1 MIGDRT
7 CSGSVSATPARAGAV
22 GPSGAPGA
30 ATAWSWWN
38 RGSRGA
44 RAALA
49 PLRRRKRATIP
60 VVQSTGVDGVRQ
72 QISQSSAEA
81 VVAAG
86 VQRARDIADLGAFIS
101 VADHPEPGRGPLAGV
116 PLAVKDNL
124 DTHDL
129 PTTGGTPALRNSR
142 PGRDQHAVARLRAAG
157 AAVIGKTN
165 LHELALGITSNNAA
179 FGPVRNPYDAS
190 RSAGG
195 SSGGSAVAVATGVV
209 PIALG
214 TDTGGSLRVPAA
226 HCGVVGWRP
235 TTGRWGTGRI
245 VPISRT
251 RDTAGVLATSVADV
265 ALVDEIVTGEPAP
278 ASSGRPLRLGVPREG
293 FYDELHPEVASCAEQ
308 ALERLAAGGVELVEV
323 QVVGAHAL
331 DAECGFPIVFSELA
345 EDLPAYLA
353 SLPGP
358 EGALTLA
365 DVLAQVASPD
375 VRAALEAAASGAFTA
390 EVHQR
395 AMATR
400 ERLRAAYSAA
410 LRPASTERL
419 DALVYPTVPLPP
431 PPLGDDD
438 TTDLDGRE
446 VPVFLT
452 TIRNTGPG
460 STAGMPAI
468 SLPAGTT
475 RAGLPIGI
483 SLEGLPG
490 DDAGLLASAR
500 RVEAA
505 LGLLPTP

>member
-1 MIGDRT
+1 MQ
-7 CSGSVSATPARAGAV
+7 P
-22 GPSGAPGA
+22 
-30 ATAWSWWN
+30 
-38 RGSRGA
+38 
-44 RAALA
+44 
-49 PLRRRKRATIP
+49 
-60 VVQSTGVDGVRQ
+60 TGITQVRQ
-72 QISQSSAEA
+72 QVSSSSAEE
-81 VVAAG
+81 VVAAA
-86 VQRARDIADLGAFIS
+86 VQRARDAAGLGAFLS
-101 VADHPEPGRGPLAGV
+101 VAEHAESGTGPLAGV

-124 DTHDL
+124 DTRDL
-129 PTTGGTPALRNSR
+129 PTTGGTPALRDSR

-179 FGPVRNPYDAS
+179 FGPVRNPHDTT

-265 ALVDEIVTGEPAP
+265 ALVDEIVTGQPAP
-278 ASSGRPLRLGVPREG
+278 AESGRPLRLGVPRTG
-293 FYDELHPEVASCAEQ
+293 FYDDLHPEVARCTER
-308 ALERLAAGGVELVEV
+308 ALERLAASGVELVEV
-323 QVVGAHAL
+323 EVAGGHAL
-331 DAECGFPIVFSELA
+331 DAECGFPIVFFEVA
-345 EDLPAYLA
+345 QDLPAYLA
-353 SLPGP
+353 TLPGP
-358 EGALTLA
+358 ERGLTLA

-375 VRAALEAAASGAFTA
+375 VRAGLEAAASGAVT
-390 EVHQR
+390 EDVYRQ

-400 ERLRAAYSAA
+400 DRLRAAYAAA
-410 LRPASTERL
+410 LRPADAEPL

-431 PPLGDDD
+431 PPLGDDE
-438 TTDLDGRE
+438 TTELNGRQ

-475 RAGLPIGI
+475 GAGLPIGI

-490 DDAGLLASAR
+490 SDTALLATAR

-505 LGLLPTP
+505 LGPVTSA

>member
-1 MIGDRT
+1 MESSSLD
-7 CSGSVSATPARAGAV
+7 
-22 GPSGAPGA
+22 
-30 ATAWSWWN
+30 
-38 RGSRGA
+38 
-44 RAALA
+44 
-49 PLRRRKRATIP
+49 
-60 VVQSTGVDGVRQ
+60 QVRQ
-72 QISQSSAEA
+72 QVIASSAEA
-81 VVAAG
+81 VVAASG
-86 VQRARDIADLGAFIS
+86 QRAREVAELGVFLSLAE
-101 VADHPEPGRGPLAGV
+101 HPQPGEGLLAGV

-124 DTHDL
+124 DTRDL
-129 PTTGGTPALRNSR
+129 PTTGGTPALRDSR
-142 PGRDQHAVARLRAAG
+142 PGRDHHALARLREAG

-179 FGPVRNPYDAS
+179 FGPVRNPHDPT

-235 TTGRWGTGRI
+235 TTGRWGTGRT

-251 RDTAGVLATSVADV
+251 RDTAGVLATSVADA
-265 ALVDEIVTGEPAP
+265 ALVDEVVTGEPA
-278 ASSGRPLRLGVPREG
+278 AAASGRPLRLGVPREG
-293 FYDELHPEVASCAEQ
+293 FYDDLHPEVARCTEE
-308 ALERLAAGGVELVEV
+308 ALDRLAAAGVELVEV
-323 QVVGAHAL
+323 QVVGGHTL
-331 DAECGFPIVFSELA
+331 DAECGFPIVFFEIA
-345 EDLPAYLA
+345 QDLPAYLA
-353 SLPGP
+353 TLPGP
-358 EGALTLA
+358 ESGLTLA

-375 VRAALEAAASGAFTA
+375 VRGALEAVLSGVVTE
-390 EVHQR
+390 EVYR
-395 AMATR
+395 EAMATR
-400 ERLRAAYSAA
+400 DRLRAAYAAA
-410 LRPASTERL
+410 LQPAGVQRL

-438 TTDLDGRE
+438 TTELNGHQ

-483 SLEGLPG
+483 SLEALPG
-490 DDAGLLASAR
+490 EDAALLASAR
-500 RVEAA
+500 LVEAA
-505 LGLLPTP
+505 LDRGRATVS

>member
-1 MIGDRT
+1 MP
-7 CSGSVSATPARAGAV
+7 SVQ
-22 GPSGAPGA
+22 PSG
-30 ATAWSWWN
+30 
-38 RGSRGA
+38 
-44 RAALA
+44 
-49 PLRRRKRATIP
+49 
-60 VVQSTGVDGVRQ
+60 VDQVRQ
-72 QISQSSAEA
+72 RISASSAEA
-81 VVAAG
+81 VVAASI
-86 VQRARDIADLGAFIS
+86 QAARGTADLGAFIT
-101 VADHPEPGRGPLAGV
+101 VADQAVSGAGPLAGV

-124 DTHDL
+124 DTL
-129 PTTGGTPALRNSR
+129 ELTTTGGTPALRDSR

-179 FGPVRNPYDAS
+179 FGPVRNPHDPT

-209 PIALG
+209 PLALG

-235 TTGRWGTGRI
+235 TTGRWRTGRT

-265 ALVDEIVTGEPAP
+265 ALVDRIVTGESAPAP
-278 ASSGRPLRLGVPREG
+278 SGRPLRLGVPRRG
-293 FYDELHPEVASCAEQ
+293 FYDDLHPEVAACTER
-308 ALERLAAGGVELVEV
+308 ALERLTAAGVELVEV
-323 QVVGAHAL
+323 QVADAHAL
-331 DAECGFPIVFSELA
+331 DAECGFPIVFAEVA

-353 SLPGP
+353 TLPGP
-358 EGALTLA
+358 ERALTLA
-365 DVLAQVASPD
+365 DVLTQVASPD
-375 VRAALEAAASGAFTA
+375 VRGALEAAASGAFPR
-390 EVHQR
+390 EVYEQ

-400 ERLRAAYSAA
+400 DRLRAAYAAA
-410 LRPASTERL
+410 LRPAGAERL
-419 DALVYPTVPLPP
+419 DALVYPTVPLPA

-438 TTDLDGRE
+438 TTDLNGRQ

-468 SLPAGTT
+468 SLPAGATGD
-475 RAGLPIGI
+475 GLPIGI

-490 DDAGLLASAR
+490 EDVALLASAGL
-500 RVEAA
+500 VEAA
-505 LGLLPTP
+505 LER

>member
-1 MIGDRT
+1 MQ
-7 CSGSVSATPARAGAV
+7 
-22 GPSGAPGA
+22 PSG
-30 ATAWSWWN
+30 
-38 RGSRGA
+38 
-44 RAALA
+44 
-49 PLRRRKRATIP
+49 
-60 VVQSTGVDGVRQ
+60 VDQVRQ
-72 QISQSSAEA
+72 RIASSSAEA
-81 VVAAG
+81 VIAASI
-86 VQRARDIADLGAFIS
+86 QAARDVADLGAFIS
-101 VADHPEPGRGPLAGV
+101 VAEHVDPGAGPLAGV

-124 DTHDL
+124 DTSDL
-129 PTTGGTPALRNSR
+129 PTTGGTPALRASR

-179 FGPVRNPYDAS
+179 FGPVRNPHDTT

-209 PIALG
+209 PLALG

-235 TTGRWGTGRI
+235 TTGRWGTGRT

-265 ALVDEIVTGEPAP
+265 VLVDEIVTGETAPAP
-278 ASSGRPLRLGVPREG
+278 SGRPLRLGVPRAG
-293 FYDELHPEVASCAEQ
+293 FYDDLHPEVAACTEQ

-323 QVVGAHAL
+323 QVVDAHAL
-331 DAECGFPIVFSELA
+331 DAECGFPIVFFEVA
-345 EDLPAYLA
+345 RDLPAYLA
-353 SLPGP
+353 TLPGP
-358 EGALTLA
+358 ESALTLA

-375 VRAALEAAASGAFTA
+375 VRGALEAAASGAVTD
-390 EVHQR
+390 ELYRQ

-400 ERLRAAYSAA
+400 DRLRAAYTAA
-410 LRPASTERL
+410 LRPAGAARL
-419 DALVYPTVPLPP
+419 DALVYPTVPLPAP
-431 PPLGDDD
+431 PIGDDE
-438 TTDLDGRE
+438 TTELDGRQ

-460 STAGMPAI
+460 STAGMPAL

-475 RAGLPIGI
+475 GAGLPIGL

-490 DDAGLLASAR
+490 EDVTLLASAHQ
-500 RVEAA
+500 VETA
-505 LGLLPTP
+505 LGR

>member
-1 MIGDRT
+1 MQ
-7 CSGSVSATPARAGAV
+7 
-22 GPSGAPGA
+22 PSG
-30 ATAWSWWN
+30 
-38 RGSRGA
+38 
-44 RAALA
+44 
-49 PLRRRKRATIP
+49 
-60 VVQSTGVDGVRQ
+60 VDQVREL
-72 QISQSSAEA
+72 ISSSSAEA
-81 VVAAG
+81 VVAASL
-86 VQRARDIADLGAFIS
+86 QRARDVADLGTFIA
-101 VADHPEPGRGPLAGV
+101 VADRVEPGAGPLAGV

-124 DTHDL
+124 DTSDL
-129 PTTGGTPALRNSR
+129 PTTGGTPALRDSR

-179 FGPVRNPYDAS
+179 FGPVRNPHDAT

-209 PIALG
+209 PLALG

-235 TTGRWGTGRI
+235 TTGRWGTGRT

-265 ALVDEIVTGEPAP
+265 ALVDEIVTGESAPAP
-278 ASSGRPLRLGVPREG
+278 SGRPLRLGVPRQG
-293 FYDELHPEVASCAEQ
+293 FFDDLHPEVAACTER
-308 ALERLAAGGVELVEV
+308 ALERLAASGVELVEV
-323 QVVGAHAL
+323 QVVDAHAL
-331 DAECGFPIVFSELA
+331 DTECGFRIVFFEVA
-345 EDLPAYLA
+345 QDLPAYCA
-353 SLPGP
+353 TLPGP
-358 EGALTLA
+358 ESALTLA

-375 VRAALEAAASGAFTA
+375 VRGALEAAASGVVTE
-390 EVHQR
+390 EVHAQ

-400 ERLRAAYSAA
+400 DRLRAAYAAA
-410 LRPASTERL
+410 LRPAGAERL
-419 DALVYPTVPLPP
+419 DALVYPTVPLPA

-438 TTDLDGRE
+438 TTELNGQQ

-475 RAGLPIGI
+475 HTGLPIGI
-483 SLEGLPG
+483 SLESLPG
-490 DDAGLLASAR
+490 EDAALLASAR

-505 LGLLPTP
+505 LVR